1 MWTMELG
8 RFVRC
13 AQQGPGVPLQEV
25 VAGAAAALGGQH
37 T

>member
-1 MWTMELG
+1 MMVLG
-8 RFVRC
+8 KVVRC

-25 VAGAAAALGGQH
+25 AAGAAAALDGQQH